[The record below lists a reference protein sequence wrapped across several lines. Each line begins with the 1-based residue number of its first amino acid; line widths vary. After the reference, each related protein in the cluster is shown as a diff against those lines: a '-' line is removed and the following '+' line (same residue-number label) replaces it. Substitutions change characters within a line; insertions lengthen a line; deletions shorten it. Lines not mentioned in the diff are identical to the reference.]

1 MVFTFL
7 KVDFETLKLPTL
19 KVIFVHEEQ
28 QSDFSLPVK
37 GSEYESSWSPY
48 HQGIAVKKYNYI
60 CMYNNISTTCLGHFI
75 TGHHQVGYNVRGTIY
90 LL

>member
-7 KVDFETLKLPTL
+7 KVDFKTLKLPTL

-37 GSEYESSWSPY
+37 GFKYESSWSPY
-48 HQGIAVKKYNYI
+48 TYYSYNIIATV
-60 CMYNNISTTCLGHFI
+60 L
-75 TGHHQVGYNVRGTIY
+75 
-90 LL
+90 

>member
-7 KVDFETLKLPTL
+7 KVDFKTIKLPRL

-37 GSEYESSWSPY
+37 GLKYESSWSRY
-48 HQGIAVKKYNYI
+48 THYSYIIATV
-60 CMYNNISTTCLGHFI
+60 
-75 TGHHQVGYNVRGTIY
+75 
-90 LL
+90 